1 MSDRDKVTSEAEADA
16 KLAGG
21 EAWRTFCRSLE
32 QAGNLVLAR
41 APDHAID
48 RAEGLRYVT
57 RLARM
62 AFKLCLEHADPA
74 APRLIQY
81 MDPTQKFGVD
91 NPDQL
96 YQWARISARYD
107 YRLHGPR
114 GTVSYIGI
122 GVYGGSAGGGG
133 RRTVA
138 HRNVSELAPGPGGSV
153 DVVLSANEHPGN
165 WIRLEPGTSTL
176 IIRQTRNDVDGEV
189 LADLHLDRI
198 DAPPMPPPLQS
209 AQVTKGLE
217 RAAFQILGTIQ
228 VFADLADRWKASPN
242 VLHPSDTRM
251 AEQSFGDPDIY
262 YVGGY
267 WKLAPDEALVIDF
280 SPPNCVY
287 WGFLLCNYWTESLEY
302 RYRPV
307 STNQHR
313 AVRRRDGRVRIVV
326 AHENP
331 NLSDVNWMDT
341 EGHAEGTMTLRWLL
355 ADETPVPA
363 PRVVKHRDLAG
374 S

>member
-1 MSDRDKVTSEAEADA
+1 MTGRADATSETEADA
-16 KLAGG
+16 ALASG
-21 EAWRTFCRSLE
+21 EAWRTFCRALE
-32 QAGNLVLAR
+32 QAGELVLAR
-41 APDHAID
+41 APDHPVD

-62 AFKLCLEHADPA
+62 AFKLCLEHGDPA

-81 MDPTQKFGVD
+81 MDPTQKFGVV

-107 YRLHGPR
+107 YRLSGPR

-122 GVYGGSAGGGG
+122 GVYGGSTGGS

-138 HRNVSELAPGPGGSV
+138 HRNVFDLEPAADGGI
-153 DVVLSANEHPGN
+153 DVVLSSREQPGN

-176 IIRQTRNDVDGEV
+176 IVRQTRNDVDGEV
-189 LADLHLDRI
+189 LADLKLERI
-198 DAPPMPPPLQS
+198 DAPPMPPPLES
-209 AQVTKGLE
+209 AQVANGLQ
-217 RAAFQILGTIQ
+217 RAAAQILGTISI
-228 VFADLADRWKASPN
+228 FADLSDRWAASPN
-242 VLHPSDTRM
+242 VLHPSDTKM

-267 WKLAPDEALVIDF
+267 WKLAPDEALVVDLV
-280 SPPNCVY
+280 PPDCVY

-307 STNQHR
+307 STNKHR
-313 AVRRRDGRVRIVV
+313 AVHRKDGVVRIVI
-326 AHENP
+326 AHEDP
-331 NLSDVNWMDT
+331 KLADVNWMDT

-355 ADETPVPA
+355 GDETPVPV
-363 PRVVKHRDLAG
+363 PRVVKHRDLAR

>member
-1 MSDRDKVTSEAEADA
+1 MPPTTPIEEAEAVTRIA
-16 KLAGG
+16 QGT
-21 EAWRTFCRSLE
+21 AWTDFCSSLE
-32 QAGNLVLAR
+32 KAGQLVLAR

-62 AFKLCLEHADPA
+62 AFKLCLEHGDPA

-96 YQWARISARYD
+96 YQWARISEKYE
-107 YRLHGPR
+107 YRLHGPC

-122 GVYGGSAGGGG
+122 GVYGGSAGRGG
-133 RRTVA
+133 RRTIA
-138 HRNVSELAPGPGGSV
+138 HRNATELELGPLGEI
-153 DVVLSANEHPGN
+153 DVVFSAKPHPGN
-165 WIRLEPGTSTL
+165 WIELQPGTTTL
-176 IIRQTRNDVDGEV
+176 IVRQTRNDVAVER
-189 LADLHLDRI
+189 LADLTIDRI
-198 DAPPMPPPLQS
+198 DAPPMPPPLRS
-209 AQVTKGLE
+209 LQVVKALN
-217 RAAFQILGTIQ
+217 RASKQILATISI
-228 VFADLADRWKASPN
+228 FADLADRWREHPN
-242 VLHPSDTRM
+242 VLHPSDARM

-267 WKLAPDEALVIDF
+267 WKLADDEALVIDLD
-280 SPPNCVY
+280 PPRCVY

-313 AVRRRDGRVRIVV
+313 AVRRGDGSVRIVI
-326 AHENP
+326 AHEDP
-331 NLSDVNWMDT
+331 QLRDVNWMDT
-341 EGHAEGTMTLRWLL
+341 EGHREGTMTLRWLL
-355 ADETPVPA
+355 AEATPIPE
-363 PRVVKHRDLAG
+363 PRVVRWDDLARA
-374 S
+374 

>member
-1 MSDRDKVTSEAEADA
+1 MAPENAATEEEAAA
-16 KLAGG
+16 RLANG
-21 EAWRTFCRSLE
+21 EAWRGFCRALE
-32 QAGNLVLAR
+32 QAGELVLSR

-96 YQWARISARYD
+96 YQWARISADYA
-107 YRLHGPR
+107 YRLRGPR

-122 GVYGGSAGGGG
+122 GVYGGSAGRGG

-138 HRNVSELAPGPGGSV
+138 HRNLADVPPGEGVEV
-153 DVVLSANEHPGN
+153 DVVLSAKRHPGN
-165 WIRLEPGTSTL
+165 WIELEPGTTTL
-176 IIRQTRNDVDGEV
+176 IVRQTRNDVDNER
-189 LADLHLDRI
+189 LADLNLERI
-198 DAPPMPPPLQS
+198 DATPMPPPLS
-209 AQVTKGLE
+209 STQVAKGLE
-217 RAAFQILGTIQ
+217 RAARQILGTVS
-228 VFADLADRWKASPN
+228 VFADLADRWRASPN

-267 WKLAPDEALVIDF
+267 WSLAPDQALVIDLD
-280 SPPNCVY
+280 PPECVY

-307 STNQHR
+307 STNKHR
-313 AVRRRDGRVRIVV
+313 AVRRNDGSVRIVI
-326 AHENP
+326 AHEDP
-331 NLSDVNWMDT
+331 GLADVNWMDT
-341 EGHAEGTMTLRWLL
+341 ESHHEGTMTLRWLL
-355 ADETPVPA
+355 AAATPVPV
-363 PRVVKHRDLAG
+363 PRVVKWSEIGNA
-374 S
+374 

>member
-1 MSDRDKVTSEAEADA
+1 MSGARGNDDELEAEARIA
-16 KLAGG
+16 SG
-21 EAWRTFCRSLE
+21 EAWQRYCRALE
-32 QAGNLVLAR
+32 QAGELVLAR
-41 APDHAID
+41 APAHGID
-48 RAEGLRYVT
+48 RAEGLRYVS

-62 AFKLCLEHADPA
+62 AFKLCIEHADPA

-96 YQWARISARYD
+96 YQWARISASYT

-122 GVYGGSAGGGG
+122 GIYGTTPEGR

-138 HRNVSELAPGPGGSV
+138 HRNVFALEPAKDGGI
-153 DVVLSANEHPGN
+153 DVALSATPQPGN
-165 WIRLEPGTSTL
+165 WIRLEPGTTTM
-176 IIRQTRNDVDGEV
+176 IIRQTRNDVEGEV
-189 LADLHLDRI
+189 LADLKLERI
-198 DAPPMPPPLQS
+198 DAPPMPPPLRS
-209 AQVTKGLE
+209 AQITKGLE
-217 RAAFQILGTIQ
+217 RAARQILGTVV
-228 VFADLADRWKASPN
+228 VFADLADRWRASPN
-242 VLHPSDTRM
+242 VLHPSDTTM

-267 WKLAPDEALVIDF
+267 WKLAPDEALIIDLE
-280 SPPNCVY
+280 PPECVY

-307 STNQHR
+307 STNKHR
-313 AVRRRDGRVRIVV
+313 AVKRRDGRVRIVIG
-326 AHENP
+326 HEDP
-331 NLSDVNWMDT
+331 KLADVNWMDT
-341 EGHAEGTMTLRWLL
+341 EGHVEGTMTLRWMM
-355 ADETPVPA
+355 AETTPVPV
-363 PRVVKHRDLAG
+363 PKVVKQRDLAG